1 MIINLGN
8 APENNIN
15 VVAIL
20 STAVMPIDGTYRIV
34 TLKDQARSIVLNNLD
49 GIQHYIGHPDTR
61 SLVEALGSIKAPS
74 NLFSGLQVGE
84 SIICFPIK
92 QGQSTR
98 ATEGYTAHQA
108 ISDLENLDV
117 RVLTRIE

>member
-1 MIINLGN
+1 MIMNLGN
-8 APENNIN
+8 TPENNIT

-49 GIQHYIGHPDTR
+49 GIAHYIGHPDTR
-61 SLVEALGSIKAPS
+61 ALVEALGSFKAS
-74 NLFSGLQVGE
+74 TNLFGGLEVGE
-84 SIICFPIK
+84 SVICFPIK

-108 ISDLENLDV
+108 IADLNNLDV